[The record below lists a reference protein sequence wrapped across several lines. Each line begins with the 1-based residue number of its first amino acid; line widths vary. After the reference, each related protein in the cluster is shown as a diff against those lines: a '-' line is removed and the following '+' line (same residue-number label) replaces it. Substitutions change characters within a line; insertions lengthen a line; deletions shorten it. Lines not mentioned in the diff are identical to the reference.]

1 MRFVAGCQSMPL
13 LRFISSLGNVM
24 TSVFTETELAVR
36 SDNVPGAE
44 GRVLAAILG
53 WGLHVRALCSYTDG
67 DRLMVRVVTDDAKQA
82 KQALACAGYESKA
95 NPVVVV
101 GLKNRVGAVA
111 QLGAHLGN
119 ANIDIVYSYASYMD
133 DAEVVAVFKTHD
145 DARAVKVLQSG
156 LQSDQHAAA
165 RSAAA

>member
-1 MRFVAGCQSMPL
+1 MSL
-13 LRFISSLGNVM
+13 IRFIRSLDNVM
-24 TSVFTETELAVR
+24 TSVLTETELAVR
-36 SDNVPGAE
+36 TDNVPGAE
-44 GRVLAAILG
+44 GRVLAAILE
-53 WGLHVRALCSYTDG
+53 WGLHVRALCSYTEG

-111 QLGAHLGN
+111 QLGAHLGK
-119 ANIDIVYSYASYMD
+119 AGVDIVYSYASYMD

-145 DARAVKVLQSG
+145 DARAMEVLQSG
-156 LQSDQHAAA
+156 LQSDQQGAVQ
-165 RSAAA
+165 SAAA